1 MRALLVAGFIAT
13 AVAGGLIGAV
23 AAGAVPA
30 GGGTL
35 VASPRFVPAA
45 GPLPAGDGGVAWV
58 SRRDDRVLDLWVA
71 QFGAPARR
79 VQRFSGSDAERLRRP
94 RLVTTA
100 TEVGLQFSVVEARRV
115 TVRAYAG
122 AFGRPLAPVGRL
134 ELAGASE
141 PGVGVSGAAWVARGC
156 ASAEIRAGA
165 LPAAAVM
172 AREPRCPLR
181 LRRAVTLRRDRL
193 RLGVSCAG
201 FAIDCAAR
209 VTIRAAGRVIARGPA
224 RYNHATPPYAAADL
238 RLTPAGVRLLRRHPH
253 ARLRISARI
262 AGAQRVRTTQ
272 TFARRNSSAAAR

>member
-1 MRALLVAGFIAT
+1 MRALLVAWCVAA
-13 AVAGGLIGAV
+13 AVVGGLIGV
-23 AAGAVPA
+23 GAAAA

-45 GPLPAGDGGVAWV
+45 GPLPAGDRRVAWV
-58 SRRDDRVLDLWVA
+58 TRRDDRVLDLWVA
-71 QFGAPARR
+71 QVGAPARR

-94 RLVTTA
+94 RLVTSP
-100 TEVGLQFSVVEARRV
+100 TEVGLQFSVVAGRRV

-134 ELAGASE
+134 DLDGASASARDLGAG
-141 PGVGVSGAAWVARGC
+141 GVVWVARGC

-165 LPAAAVM
+165 RPAAAV
-172 AREPRCPLR
+172 ATREPRCPLR
-181 LRRAVTLRRDRL
+181 LRRAVTRHRDRL
-193 RLGVSCAG
+193 RLGISCAG
-201 FAIDCAAR
+201 FAIDCAAH
-209 VTIRAAGRVIARGPA
+209 VTVRAAGRVIARGPA

-262 AGAQRVRTTQ
+262 AGAQRVRSTT
-272 TFARRNSSAAAR
+272 RRVTGRVGRLQL